1 MASNL
6 LYGRCSGMREFP
18 SNEFNLP
25 PAEPRLTF
33 ATILFCLAGPFWLSY
48 RIIKRVLKTI
58 GLVPDRIERVT
69 E

>member
-6 LYGRCSGMREFP
+6 LNGRCFGWREY
-18 SNEFNLP
+18 SSTEVNLT
-25 PAEPRLTF
+25 PAEPRLTI
-33 ATILFCLAGPFWLSY
+33 ATILFCLVGPFWLSY